1 MADNKKEFRSEKIR
15 NILNEPPST
24 IICYGITIISIVI
37 FVFIALVYFI
47 IRYTTY
53 INILR

>member
-1 MADNKKEFRSEKIR
+1 MADNKKEFRSAKIR

-37 FVFIALVYFI
+37 FVFIVLVYFI

-53 INILR
+53 INI